1 MIAKGEKLG
10 TAVRM
15 VGHLL
20 EHHPTTGEAAR
31 TIESTPTDPCST
43 GAACWCYLGAI
54 EAVTGWNG
62 LEFDDVYDE
71 SSRQL
76 GLSCASEVEKWEG
89 KGTSK
94 KSRLTIARKLQ
105 NYGK

>member
-1 MIAKGEKLG
+1 MKEDKLA

-31 TIESTPTDPCST
+31 TIEGTPTDPCSMD
-43 GAACWCYLGAI
+43 AACWCYLGAI
-54 EAVTGWNG
+54 EAVAGWNG
-62 LEFDDVYDE
+62 LEYGDVCDE

-76 GLSCASEVEKWEG
+76 RPACASEVERWEG

-94 KSRLTIARKLQ
+94 KSRLALARKLQ